1 MEIAGLGQLIEGVL
15 SSEKTVVIGKISK
28 NFVFNLIS
36 EDLSKFSLGEDLFNL
51 ITTALIFDQSVIVI
65 LKSSQDILKDKN
77 LLYLSNLFG
86 APQGLRLI
94 VDNERPIENINL
106 DMPIEFLKSNEIND
120 VIEEADYFVN
130 C

>member
-1 MEIAGLGQLIEGVL
+1 M
-15 SSEKTVVIGKISK
+15 K

-77 LLYLSNLFG
+77 LFLFIK
-86 APQGLRLI
+86 PFWCPSRI
-94 VDNERPIENINL
+94 EVDCR
-106 DMPIEFLKSNEIND
+106 K
-120 VIEEADYFVN
+120 
-130 C
+130 

>member
-1 MEIAGLGQLIEGVL
+1 M
-15 SSEKTVVIGKISK
+15 K

-86 APQGLRLI
+86 APRGLRLI

-106 DMPIEFLKSNEIND
+106 DIPIELLKSNEIND